1 MYTRSHVQVLL
12 NRRSRSTE
20 GWNIWNVLLDSSGGS
35 LSITQVLLD
44 CAVLHDWQQIAG
56 NPVKFGLGFQSIV
69 FDVIFMVQH
78 CVLYADTAAY
88 QSAGLGA
95 SASSSGDRS
104 ALSIEHGD
112 ADAKDDTFTCEQ

>member
-1 MYTRSHVQVLL
+1 M
-12 NRRSRSTE
+12 
-20 GWNIWNVLLDSSGGS
+20 LLDFSGGS

-78 CVLYADTAAY
+78 YVLYADTY
-88 QSAGLGA
+88 QSAGLA
-95 SASSSGDRS
+95 SSASSSGDRS

-112 ADAKDDTFTCEQ
+112 ADTKDDTCTCEQ